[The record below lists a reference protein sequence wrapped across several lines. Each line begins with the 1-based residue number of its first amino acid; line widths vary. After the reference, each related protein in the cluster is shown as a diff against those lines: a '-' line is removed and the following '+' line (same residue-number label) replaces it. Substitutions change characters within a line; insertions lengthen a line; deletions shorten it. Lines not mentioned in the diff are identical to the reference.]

1 MKKAAVSV
9 GQKYLA
15 KVSGRIVPVLIQEPS
30 PHGGWYALN
39 LKTKQHIRIKSAA
52 RLRGPAP
59 ALSAP
64 IDFKSRAAGEH
75 EEDGGGL

>member
-15 KVSGRIVPVLIQEPS
+15 RVSGRIVPVLIQASS
-30 PHGGWYALN
+30 PYGGWDALN
-39 LKTKQHIRIKSAA
+39 LKTKQHIRIKTAA

-59 ALSAP
+59 AP
-64 IDFKSRAAGEH
+64 PVVDFKSRAAGEH
-75 EEDGGGL
+75 EEGGDL